1 MFFLFLFAHGANGMI
16 HGVDSQPVYLTQI
29 YSLINSTN
37 FPNMACKPMVVVI
50 QACRVGNS
58 VSQTEQNIQQS
69 TNFFLPELSALRS
82 HQQEAETSTG
92 RKDFDVDDLLILHSC
107 FENSVSM
114 KFRDGGSLLL
124 RILVKT
130 LYRHACHP
138 DLAELFDIVS
148 NFIFNESLFIVLSVV

>member
-1 MFFLFLFAHGANGMI
+1 MRFITLM
-16 HGVDSQPVYLTQI
+16 
-29 YSLINSTN
+29 
-37 FPNMACKPMVVVI
+37 
-50 QACRVGNS
+50 ACRVGNS

-130 LYRHACHP
+130 LYRHACHR
-138 DLAELFDIVS
+138 DLAELFGIVKHRVRKIS
-148 NFIFNESLFIVLSVV
+148 GIMKERHSGNYTTQTPVVTNTLTGRRKIYLFPLFHREW